1 MKKPNILMIVEN
13 DFPGDIR
20 VRKEANLLKEFYKV
34 TVIALKNSSEKFYEI
49 EDDIEVFRVPELHL
63 PGLNLKNKLI
73 KSFFNKT
80 SYFLQY
86 FYLTIL
92 SSIIFSCTYIKR
104 KYKVIHVHNPPDTLF
119 IVGLL
124 GKIFSVKFI
133 FDHHDLSP
141 ELYLTRFSG
150 RKDFAYKILIRC
162 EKLSCKLADII
173 ISTNESYKQIEM
185 DRHHVDSK
193 KIHIVRNNPI
203 LSECLLEK
211 NDDNDCIKGK
221 NKKELLFLG
230 AINPQDGLDVLMK
243 ILHYLV
249 NDLNRKD
256 FICNIVGDGDSL
268 QSVKQIAK
276 ELDLMDYVDFKGLIF
291 EREKIKEYLYL
302 ADVCVEPAPDN
313 ELNRRSTFIKIMEYM
328 AAGKPTVAFDLK
340 ETRYSADG
348 AAILMKSGDIIG
360 FAEAIEKLLDEPK
373 LREELGKAGLERIE
387 NELNWEKA
395 SLNLTEAY
403 RALSL

>member
-1 MKKPNILMIVEN
+1 MKKPNILMIVESC
-13 DFPGDIR
+13 FPGDIR
-20 VRKEANLLKEFYKV
+20 VRKEADILKEFYKV
-34 TVIALKNSSEKFYEI
+34 TVIALKTGSEKFYEI
-49 EDDIEVFRVPELHL
+49 EDDIEVFRVPELQL
-63 PGLNLKNKLI
+63 PGLKVRNKLI
-73 KSFFNKT
+73 KSFFNKA

-92 SSIIFSCTYIKR
+92 SSIIFMCTYIKR

-124 GKIFSVKFI
+124 GKIFSIKFI

-141 ELYLTRFSG
+141 DLYLTKFSG
-150 RKDFAYKILIRC
+150 KKDFTYKILILC

-185 DRHHVDSK
+185 DRHHIDSK
-193 KIHIVRNNPI
+193 KIYIVRNNPI

-211 NDDNDCIKGK
+211 NDDDSIKEK

-230 AINPQDGLDVLMK
+230 AINPQDGLDVLMR

-249 NDLNRKD
+249 NGLNRKD

-276 ELDLMDYVDFKGLIF
+276 DLDLMDYVDFKGLIS

-313 ELNRRSTFIKIMEYM
+313 ELNRHSTFIKIMEYM

-348 AAILMKSGDIIG
+348 AAILMKSGDVIA
-360 FAEAIEKLLDEPK
+360 FAEAIEKLLVEPK
-373 LREELGKAGLERIE
+373 LRDKLGKAGVERIE
-387 NELNWEKA
+387 NELKWENA
-395 SLNLTEAY
+395 SLNLVEAY
-403 RALSL
+403 RTLSL

>member
-13 DFPGDIR
+13 SFPGDIR
-20 VRKEANLLKEFYKV
+20 VRKEANILKEFYKV

-49 EDDIEVFRVPELHL
+49 KDDIEVFRVPELHL
-63 PGLNLKNKLI
+63 PGLNIKNKLI
-73 KSFFNKT
+73 KSFFNKAT
-80 SYFLQY
+80 YFLQY
-86 FYLTIL
+86 FYLTII
-92 SSIIFSCTYIKR
+92 SSIVFMCTYFKR

-119 IVGLL
+119 VVGLL
-124 GKIFSVKFI
+124 GKIFSIKFI

-150 RKDFAYKILIRC
+150 GKDFTYKILILC
-162 EKLSCKLADII
+162 EKLSCKLADVI

-185 DRHHVDSK
+185 DRHHIDSK

-211 NDDNDCIKGK
+211 NDSSSIKEK

-230 AINPQDGLDVLMK
+230 SINPQDGLDVLMK

-249 NDLNRKD
+249 NNLNTKN

-268 QSVKQIAK
+268 LSVKQTAK

-313 ELNRRSTFIKIMEYM
+313 ELNRHSTFIKIMEYM

-348 AAILMKSGDIIG
+348 AAILVPSGDIEG
-360 FAEAIEKLLDEPK
+360 FANAIRKLLDEPQLK
-373 LREELGKAGLERIE
+373 KELGKAGSDRIE
-387 NELNWEKA
+387 NELNWGKA
-395 SLNLTEAY
+395 SLNLIEAY
-403 RALSL
+403 KSLSL